1 VLYFAVPFLK
11 LNPMRPIYGKLV
23 QTLPSGKQIVL
34 VHKDLWGNLENEKKL
49 RIQQGVPAEQ
59 LKKKYL

>member
-1 VLYFAVPFLK
+1 
-11 LNPMRPIYGKLV
+11 MRPIYGKLV

-34 VHKDLWGNLENEKKL
+34 VPKDLWGNLENERKL